1 MQPKEP
7 KLSTVDNPHDR
18 WYAASMQRPTSIL
31 VLGVLNLLFALLGL
45 FGTFG
50 SVLILL
56 GMNEANPVYGIMQS
70 SDAYRIFMYV
80 SVPLGVL
87 FIGVLA
93 LGGVGLL
100 MSKAWG
106 RTATIAYAVYALV
119 MGVLGGLVNSVF
131 LVGPLLEQA
140 SHSQGPAAMGAAGGA
155 IGGLAGSCFGLI
167 YPIVLLVFMF
177 RKNVVDYL
185 RSQTNPSTTE

>member
-1 MQPKEP
+1 MPTIDSPK
-7 KLSTVDNPHDR
+7 DQ
-18 WYAASMQRPTSIL
+18 WYAASMQRPASIL

-45 FGTFG
+45 FGTLG
-50 SVLILL
+50 SVMILL

-106 RTATIAYAVYALV
+106 RTATIVYAVYALV
-119 MGVLGGLVNSVF
+119 MGVVGGLINSVF

-155 IGGLAGSCFGLI
+155 IGGLTGSCFGLI

-177 RKNVVDYL
+177 RKNVVEYM
-185 RSQTNPSTTE
+185 RSQASPSTPQ

>member
-1 MQPKEP
+1 
-7 KLSTVDNPHDR
+7 
-18 WYAASMQRPTSIL
+18 
-31 VLGVLNLLFALLGL
+31 
-45 FGTFG
+45 
-50 SVLILL
+50 
-56 GMNEANPVYGIMQS
+56 
-70 SDAYRIFMYV
+70 
-80 SVPLGVL
+80 
-87 FIGVLA
+87 
-93 LGGVGLL
+93 
-100 MSKAWG
+100 
-106 RTATIAYAVYALV
+106 
-119 MGVLGGLVNSVF
+119 VF